1 MRNRQRTPLQFK
13 KQLCQM
19 QRPEQSL
26 AIDAALWFGVYSQ
39 FTVFT
44 PPISQSL
51 IIGYHKVVSQD
62 LKSAIFSRLRVLFRT
77 EHLVA
82 GFLCLHCSIPASACR
97 RQEEINF
104 V

>member
-26 AIDAALWFGVYSQ
+26 AIDAALWFGVYSH

-44 PPISQSL
+44 HPYFTFVNYWILQGR
-51 IIGYHKVVSQD
+51 IAG

-82 GFLCLHCSIPASACR
+82 GFYVYTVAFLPTP
-97 RQEEINF
+97 